1 MNIAKNITDL
11 IGNTPLVEL
20 NRLTEGLPGRV
31 VAKLEFFNPGSSVK
45 DRIAEAMIE
54 AAEKEGK
61 INKDTIIVEATSGN
75 TGIGLAMVCAAR
87 GYKLAITM
95 PESMSKER
103 RMLLRA
109 FGAELILTPAAE
121 GMGGAIARAKALVDE
136 HPETYFMPRQFDN
149 QANVEIHRKTT
160 AEEVWRDTDGQVD
173 IFVAGVGTGG
183 TVTGVGEVLKAR
195 KPDVKIVAVEPDASP
210 VLSGGEK
217 GPHPIQGLGAGFV
230 PQTLNTEIYDGVITV
245 DNQAAF
251 DTARDAAAKEGLLVG
266 ISSGAA
272 IWAALELAKKPENKD
287 KLIVVVLPSN
297 GERYLSTVLYAFDE
311 YPL

>member
-20 NRLTEGLPGRV
+20 NRLAEGLPGRV

-61 INKDTIIVEATSGN
+61 INKNTTIVEATSGN

-230 PQTLNTEIYDGVITV
+230 PSILNTQIYDEIIRVTGE
-245 DNQAAF
+245 DAF
-251 DTARDAAAKEGLLVG
+251 ATARAAAEKEGILVG

-272 IWAALELAKKPENKD
+272 IWSALQLAAKEENRG
-287 KLIVVVLPSN
+287 KLIVVLIPSY
-297 GERYLSTVLYAFDE
+297 GERYLST
-311 YPL
+311 PLFADLV